1 MLVRHV
7 VPIISWNILLQRYGI
22 QHSFVSKADRLAHLH
37 VTIDVSFQS
46 FVTLIASVIMNVDIA
61 FVLEVIFLKEK
72 FFSNNF
78 TFVVLDGRDEIVI
91 VVVLVKIEPD
101 WKVSSKVFVEI
112 G

>member
-7 VPIISWNILLQRYGI
+7 VTIISWNILLQRDGV

-37 VTIDVSFQS
+37 VTIDVPFQS

-78 TFVVLDGRDEIVI
+78 TFVVFNGGNEIMI
-91 VVVLVKIEPD
+91 VVVLVEIETD
-101 WKVSSKVFVEI
+101 WKVGSKI
-112 G
+112 